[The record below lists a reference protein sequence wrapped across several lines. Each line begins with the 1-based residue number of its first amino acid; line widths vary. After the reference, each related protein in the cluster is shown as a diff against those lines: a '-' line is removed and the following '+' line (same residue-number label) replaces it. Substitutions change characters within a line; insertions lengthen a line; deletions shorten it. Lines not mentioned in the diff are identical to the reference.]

1 MYVSKHFT
9 MSVMSISDVGGDH
22 FNIVDF
28 GEFKSS
34 LFGKSLECIK
44 ELNAKLPD
52 FKFRDGD
59 ILLASYPKTGCA
71 WTYEILTM
79 LLAGRAVKP
88 DHGKMDSML
97 EANLPADIDRQ
108 PSPRVL
114 NSHLPHHR
122 VPVDIRN
129 KKVKVVFVLRNPKD
143 AAVSYFNMMVGMK
156 HYNYSGNFQ
165 NWLPLYMNGP
175 LAFIPY
181 TDYLQEWEQV
191 YRDQLYDMIIVYFE
205 DMKKNTMH
213 EVKRLADFL
222 GVSYAD
228 ELLEEISGKCQF
240 KEMQNRYDKDMM
252 GKYKDEVNYGFL
264 RKGEVGD
271 WKRWFTVAM
280 SEEYD
285 AHLQQH
291 LAGSMFQFKYAL

>member
-108 PSPRVL
+108 PSPR
-114 NSHLPHHR
+114 
-122 VPVDIRN
+122 
-129 KKVKVVFVLRNPKD
+129 
-143 AAVSYFNMMVGMK
+143 
-156 HYNYSGNFQ
+156 
-165 NWLPLYMNGP
+165 
-175 LAFIPY
+175 
-181 TDYLQEWEQV
+181 
-191 YRDQLYDMIIVYFE
+191 
-205 DMKKNTMH
+205 NTMH